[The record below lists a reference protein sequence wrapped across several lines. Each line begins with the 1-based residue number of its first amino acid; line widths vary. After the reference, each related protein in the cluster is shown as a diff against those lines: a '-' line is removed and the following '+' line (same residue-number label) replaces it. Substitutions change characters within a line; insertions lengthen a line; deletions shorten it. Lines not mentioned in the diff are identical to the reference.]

1 MHLAEGAG
9 VCVAVAERIKRLMS
23 KPEEFDDLI
32 ERLSSK
38 PQSRVVIMFVD
49 EDNIR

>member
-9 VCVAVAERIKRLMS
+9 ICVAVSLRIKRLMS
-23 KPEEFDDLI
+23 KPEEFDELV

-38 PQSRVVIMFVD
+38 PQARVIIMFVD